1 MSKKEFHERVH
12 LVAVA
17 FFALGGLVHL
27 IRIWKN
33 LPVTLGTWSIPM
45 WVSWFAVLL
54 AIVLGYLLWK
64 TK

>member
-17 FFALGGLVHL
+17 FFALAGLVHL
-27 IRIWKN
+27 IRILKN
-33 LPVTLGTWSIPM
+33 LPVTLGSWSIPM
-45 WVSWFAVLL
+45 WVSWLGISL